1 MPGRDV
7 PPRRERALLA
17 LSLIAVVAALGT
29 HPGTVAA
36 AELRSPDGRMSLAGA
51 LATWGIVRLHDDS
64 PDERPSSLL
73 DLRLDATTTD
83 RWRVFTSLRAGYDG
97 KIGNARGGNPLLAV
111 DEVYQSKDVF
121 LNLDEAYLD
130 LYFESFEFRI
140 GKQKISWGQLDD
152 IQPTDHFN
160 PEDLTEFYFRPEL
173 DRKMGVP
180 AIRWTGYTGAT
191 TLDLVW
197 NPIFTTSRL
206 GAREDRWFPPLLR
219 VPESFPSPFGAV
231 PVATRYPDVDPPPHT
246 LASSDVAFRLK
257 HFHEGVETSLTG
269 FHGWDKWGQT
279 YAGRGTATVA
289 PTGDAANPLATSIDV
304 DVVPNLKRITV
315 LGADLAMP
323 LLVFALRGEAAW
335 IHGRGF
341 PLRLQQTLGSDA
353 SLFQSVGA
361 AAERVARTGVAETV
375 DLPIPPAALERECL
389 QWGIG
394 LDWFVTEG
402 VSRRLIGRESLAGTF
417 VLVQL
422 IETVIFD
429 HDAAFIDDAVENLLA
444 ATVRQTFFD
453 ERLAVELKA
462 AYNPNHDDWFVWPQA
477 TYRLTESLAA
487 LAEVRLI
494 GSSQQQ
500 TIGQY
505 RDNDEIKLGL
515 RWSF

>member
-1 MPGRDV
+1 MLGRD
-7 PPRRERALLA
+7 PARRRGRALLA
-17 LSLIAVVAALGT
+17 LLIAGAAYAGPGVAS
-29 HPGTVAA
+29 A
-36 AELRSPDGRMSLAGA
+36 AELRSPDGRLSLAGS
-51 LATWGIVRLHDDS
+51 LATWDVIRLHDDTPS
-64 PDERPSSLL
+64 ERPSSLL
-73 DLRLDATTTD
+73 DLRFDATTTD

-97 KIGNARGGNPLLAV
+97 KIGNPRGGNPFIAV

-121 LNLDEAYLD
+121 LNLDEAYVD

-173 DRKMGVP
+173 ERKIGVP
-180 AIRWTGYTGAT
+180 AIRWTGYLGAT

-197 NPIFTTSRL
+197 NPIFTASRL
-206 GAREDRWFPPLLR
+206 GARQDRWFAPLLL
-219 VPESFPSPFGAV
+219 VPDTFDTPFGTV
-231 PVATRYPDVDPPPHT
+231 PVNTRYPDADPPPHT

-257 HFHEGVETSLTG
+257 QFHEGIEMSLTG

-279 YAGRGTATVA
+279 FEGRGTATVA
-289 PTGDAANPLATSIDV
+289 PTGDAANPLATNV
-304 DVVPNLKRITV
+304 DVAVVPSMRRITV

-335 IHGRGF
+335 VHGRGF
-341 PLRLQQTLGSDA
+341 PLRLQETLASDPR
-353 SLFQSVGA
+353 LFQVVGEA
-361 AAERVARTGVAETV
+361 AQRVAQTGAAETV
-375 DLPIPPAALERECL
+375 DLPIPHASLERECL

-394 LDWFVTEG
+394 IDWFVTEG
-402 VSRRLIGRESLAGTF
+402 VSRSLIGRESLAGTF

-429 HDAAFIDDAVENLLA
+429 HDQAFIDDAVENLFA
-444 ATVRQTFFD
+444 ATIRQTFFD
-453 ERLAVELKA
+453 ERLGVELKA
-462 AYNPNHDDWFVWPQA
+462 AYNPNHGDYFVWPQA

-487 LAEVRLI
+487 LAEARII
-494 GSSQQQ
+494 GGSPKQ

-505 RDNDEIKLGL
+505 RDNDGIKLGL

>member
-1 MPGRDV
+1 MRGRETRS
-7 PPRRERALLA
+7 PRERARLA
-17 LSLIAVVAALGT
+17 LLLITVVASLGT
-29 HPGTVAA
+29 RAEIAAA
-36 AELRSPDGRMSLAGA
+36 AELRSPDGRMSLAGS
-51 LATWGIVRLHDDS
+51 LATWDVVRLHDDS
-64 PDERPSSLL
+64 PSERPSSLL

-97 KIGNARGGNPLLAV
+97 KIGDPRGGNPFIAV

-121 LNLDEAYLD
+121 LNLDEAYVD
-130 LYFESFEFRI
+130 LYFESFEFRV

-173 DRKMGVP
+173 DRKIGVP
-180 AIRWTGYTGAT
+180 AIRWTGYVGAT

-206 GAREDRWFPPLLR
+206 GAREDRWFPPLLL
-219 VPESFPSPFGAV
+219 VPDSFATPFGTV
-231 PVATRYPDVDPPPHT
+231 PVTARYPDVDPPPHT

-257 HFHEGVETSLTG
+257 HFHEGIEMSLTG

-279 YAGRGTATVA
+279 FAGRGTATVA
-289 PTGDAANPLATSIDV
+289 PTGDAANPLATSVDV
-304 DVVPNLKRITV
+304 DVVPDMKRITV

-341 PLRLQQTLGSDA
+341 PLRLQETLASDP
-353 SLFQSVGA
+353 SLFQVVGEA
-361 AAERVARTGVAETV
+361 AQRVAQTGTAETV
-375 DLPIPPAALERECL
+375 DLPIPAAALERECL
-389 QWGIG
+389 QWGLGI
-394 LDWFVTEG
+394 DWFVTEG
-402 VSRRLIGRESLAGTF
+402 VSRRLIGGESLAGTF
-417 VLVQL
+417 FLVQL

-453 ERLAVELKA
+453 ERLSVELKT
-462 AYNPNHDDWFVWPQA
+462 AYNPNHGDWFVWPQA
-477 TYRLTESLAA
+477 SYRLTESLAA
-487 LAEVRLI
+487 I
-494 GSSQQQ
+494 GEGRFIGGSPQQ

-505 RDNDEIKLGL
+505 HDNDEIKLGI